1 VERACKQT
9 GCLSTDKGKFLLPSP
24 DFFIASF
31 SALPASVSLDP
42 IPSSAKS
49 AYPEKRLPT
58 VKIAI
63 LFWLSLSFHH
73 VRSDGLTL
81 GKKMR

>member
-1 VERACKQT
+1 VERARKQT

-42 IPSSAKS
+42 VPSSAKS
-49 AYPEKRLPT
+49 AYP
-58 VKIAI
+58 
-63 LFWLSLSFHH
+63 
-73 VRSDGLTL
+73 
-81 GKKMR
+81 GKKTADGQNSHFVLIKFVISSCALGRPNSRKKK